1 MIKKLIIILTVLIS
15 FVSCGRENN
24 KKSFNIIY
32 DEIMD
37 EYYMNYTYEYFE
49 NTDQIKKLTVE
60 ETNLGMHTKIVRILK
75 YKGSQLISFEK
86 KYYDLIYDTEK
97 NNFENKES
105 LVFIIKIYPKSNQI
119 EMQKVKKDLEYENK
133 NIAPIVLKERNYLID
148 EWMIEI
154 KKVEKDRAN
163 YAKNSEELCFSK
175 KIYKNCSL
183 ILSNDKKV
191 IGIQ

>member
-1 MIKKLIIILTVLIS
+1 
-15 FVSCGRENN
+15 
-24 KKSFNIIY
+24 
-32 DEIMD
+32 
-37 EYYMNYTYEYFE
+37 
-49 NTDQIKKLTVE
+49 
-60 ETNLGMHTKIVRILK
+60 
-75 YKGSQLISFEK
+75 
-86 KYYDLIYDTEK
+86 LIYDTEK

-105 LVFIIKIYPKSNQI
+105 LVFIIKIDLKNNQI
-119 EMQKVKKDLEYENK
+119 KVRKVKKDLEYEDK
-133 NIAPIVLKERNYLID
+133 NIASIVVKERNYLID

-163 YAKNSEELCFSK
+163 YAKNAEELCFSK